1 MLWQSSIASEH
12 VVGKPHFPEESHC
25 WGWGGEGGTRQK
37 AACMRVCVCESENE
51 GWVCRCL
58 CVYPYVRGGT
68 TELVSSGLGRS
79 RSGNHP
85 SGPMRIWVL
94 FGEPWASWDPTL
106 GCLQEGKRVGG
117 WEGNLVT
124 NRCLHGVGGC
134 GVPWSC
140 WGQVKVEEPQA
151 WVLGT

>member
-1 MLWQSSIASEH
+1 M
-12 VVGKPHFPEESHC
+12 C
-25 WGWGGEGGTRQK
+25 
-37 AACMRVCVCESENE
+37 VCVKVRMKDGCADACVS
-51 GWVCRCL
+51 
-58 CVYPYVRGGT
+58 VYPCVRGGT

-94 FGEPWASWDPTL
+94 FGEPWVSWDPTL

-134 GVPWSC
+134 GVPWSR